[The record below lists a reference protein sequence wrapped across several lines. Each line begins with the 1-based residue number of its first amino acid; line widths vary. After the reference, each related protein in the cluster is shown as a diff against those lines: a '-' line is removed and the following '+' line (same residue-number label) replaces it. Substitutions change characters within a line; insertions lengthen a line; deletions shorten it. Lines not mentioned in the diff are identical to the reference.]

1 MYQALYR
8 KWRPRTFDDVVGQP
22 QVTVTL
28 KNELESGRISHAY
41 LFTGTRGTGKT
52 SCAKILSKAV
62 NCLAP
67 VNGNPCNECEICKSI
82 DSSSILDVIEIDAA
96 SNNSVENI
104 RDLREEASYTPVY
117 AKYRVYIIDEVH
129 MLSTSAFNALLK
141 TLEEPPKH
149 VLFILATTE
158 LHKLPATILSRCQRF
173 DFKRISPDDI
183 SKRLLYIAQQEGV
196 SLTEPAAGLIARLSD
211 GGMRDAV
218 SLFDRCCVDKEKTI
232 TQEVVTKASG
242 IAGSEHL
249 FDFSN
254 YIATSDFASALRLVT
269 KLHNEACD
277 SESLCTE
284 LALHFRN
291 LMVIKTVSDPK
302 DMIICSGDELEMLK
316 QRATQLKLSKILDCI
331 DILTQTSKNIKG
343 VSNKKILIETAL
355 VRMCAPQAANESFTP
370 AAPAQPQPTVAAP
383 VAPVQPATPP
393 QPAKPA
399 VQAEKKEEIPE
410 KHETQTAPVTA
421 TPAAPAPAPA
431 PVAETKKE
439 EAAQTPA
446 APVAEYKLSD
456 EVRPFDRWAEA
467 IEDLKSND
475 MGLFGILIGSEA
487 VIKGDMVIIRSPNP
501 TLFDFI
507 KQDSHSTA
515 LKTSLYNVTGTKLR
529 IAVANNKQA
538 ESEKNKSPL
547 ADIKNKINNFNNN
560 GGNS

>member
-62 NCLAP
+62 NCLSP

-196 SLTEPAAGLIARLSD
+196 SLTEAAAGLIARLSD

-254 YIATSDFASALRLVT
+254 YIATSDFASALRLVS

-302 DMIICSGDELEMLK
+302 DMIICSSDELEMLRT
-316 QRATQLKLSKILDCI
+316 RASQLKLSKILDCI
-331 DILTQTSKNIKG
+331 DVLTQTSKNIKG

-355 VRMCAPQAANESFTP
+355 VRMCAPQAANETFTP
-370 AAPAQPQPTVAAP
+370 AAPAQPQPTFAAP
-383 VAPVQPATPP
+383 VAPPKPVTPP
-393 QPAKPA
+393 QETVAKP
-399 VQAEKKEEIPE
+399 EKKEEIPE
-410 KHETQTAPVTA
+410 APKPEKVS
-421 TPAAPAPAPA
+421 APA
-431 PVAETKKE
+431 PVAKPAKE
-439 EAAQTPA
+439 ETAPA
-446 APVAEYKLSD
+446 AEYKLSD
-456 EVRPFDRWAEA
+456 EVRPFDRWAET

-515 LKTSLYNVTGTKLR
+515 LKTSLFNVTGTKLR

-547 ADIKNKINNFNNN
+547 ADIKNKINIFNNN